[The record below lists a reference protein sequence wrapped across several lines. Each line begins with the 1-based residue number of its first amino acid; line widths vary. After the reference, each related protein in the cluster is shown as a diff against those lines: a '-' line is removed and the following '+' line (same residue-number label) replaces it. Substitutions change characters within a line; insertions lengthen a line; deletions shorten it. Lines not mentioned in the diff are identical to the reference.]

1 MDKKQNFHIRIKN
14 TETKKSEDF
23 MIASNNES
31 PLKAI
36 GADNVALKYQIGKI
50 EYGDLTNHN
59 IWAQSDWSE
68 GGGKEFWEPY
78 RDGYNVYPYTK
89 KYFSKSGLRTVDYPG
104 KIVLGANA
112 IQIENFP
119 ERTGTI
125 ACIEKYQTRLFVA
138 VNLEDSCKIYETRDG
153 GLTWLLIYSSADQDG
168 RPDYDLSSCT
178 KIFSMKA
185 GVPDATNKNLSQR
198 QDPTSGSIIPLNT
211 WDKWYKERRQE
222 NNAGFLYITLRRP
235 SDNFGCLIKI
245 PLSTNTLWANCK
257 QHGIIMEPITKKYE
271 VVTAHDDYDSEF
283 SGVLNED
290 VYVDEGTPYKYYRRI
305 TVNAEDKHNFF
316 VGQKIIV
323 LQNTTETTVTIVGIN
338 GNDLIVNQN
347 LFNYAI
353 SWIKLSPSTKVLEL
367 DNPISPLLHGKD
379 FQGNSIETHPFDFEI
394 RNLNNNKISFVQNT
408 GGNLGACNRN
418 VIANTYNSYE
428 HIGQTN
434 RGSSNGAG
442 EYYIYYREGYWEQP
456 EGNPTPPPIWHP
468 LERFHFDVEAE
479 TRNYVV
485 VEENV
490 SSFSEG
496 DYIEVNKVIS
506 TNETITAY
514 PLVNLY
520 RRKTTTIRNQDVFFT
535 RTGSMIARLTYPC
548 DLNYKP
554 FDDLNHYSTWFN
566 VTGEVT
572 TMYVDEAN
580 RELALASRNLNV
592 VQAYIYQ
599 ADDSTTGT
607 AAAIFD
613 VGELL
618 ASTIVK
624 HNESIYVGTNDK
636 GRIYEWNGQTY
647 KVLERFTLDAA
658 TNDHLIM
665 ASEKFMNKIL
675 FTDNYNGIIMTY
687 DPEEDVW
694 DDLCAPEYIKNTG
707 DLITSFG
714 IIGGTLFFGTNRND
728 SLLWKFEEKLV
739 TDRGHLVSSW
749 YSADMPA
756 ISKKGL
762 YVQILTQE
770 FIKSG
775 AKLRLAVQ
783 FDYKDKW
790 YYLPKERNQ
799 LLTSDPTSL
808 QTLSYSD
815 LKADRTFYFFFPYNT
830 PRWKT
835 CRYRLEIIGG
845 PYRTVRGKKG
855 FFRPVVNNVDIFYI
869 LSDPKEFIFSYPII
883 LENRMQTLGG
893 YGSNEIGRHRDKLDF
908 LLDIW
913 NNDTICEITHIDG
926 KKYTC
931 IPFKPQ
937 QSVGGGLSVVYNN
950 LDVSR
955 KDLDELSYFTTIS
968 FKNINAIDVFG
979 K

>member
-36 GADNVALKYQIGKI
+36 GADNLALKYQIGKI

-59 IWAQSDWSE
+59 IWAQADWSE

-119 ERTGTI
+119 ERTGII

-153 GLTWLLIYSSADQDG
+153 GLTWLLIYNSVDQDG
-168 RPDYDLSSCT
+168 RADQDLSSYT
-178 KIFSMKA
+178 KIYSMMA
-185 GVPDATNKNLSQR
+185 GVPDATDRNLSQR
-198 QDPTSGSIIPLNT
+198 QDPASGQIIPLNT
-211 WDKWYKERRQE
+211 WDLYYKERRQE
-222 NNAGFLYITLRRP
+222 YGASFLYITVRQPTNNL
-235 SDNFGCLIKI
+235 GKLIKL
-245 PLSTNTLWANCK
+245 PLDTSKLYANCK
-257 QHGIIMEPITKKYE
+257 QYGVIEESLTKSYE
-271 VVTAHDDYDSEF
+271 VLNAYDDYETEF
-283 SGVLNED
+283 SGSINED
-290 VYVDEGTPYKYYRRI
+290 NFFDEGETHTYYRRI
-305 TVNAEDKHNFF
+305 TIDSADKPNFF
-316 VGQKIIV
+316 VGQKIVV
-323 LQNTTETTVTIVGIN
+323 LQGPTESTVTIVGIN
-338 GNDLIVNQN
+338 GNDLIVNEN

-367 DNPISPLLHGKD
+367 DNPITGMVLSKD
-379 FQGNSIETHPFDFEI
+379 FQGNWIDMHPFDFEI

-418 VIANTYNSYE
+418 VIINKYDSYG
-428 HIGQTN
+428 HVGQTYRDN
-434 RGSSNGAG
+434 YFDAG
-442 EYYIYYREGYWEQP
+442 EYYIYYRPGYWEQP
-456 EGNPTPPPIWHP
+456 GGDPAPAPIWHP

-490 SSFSEG
+490 SSFSSG
-496 DYIEVNKVIS
+496 DYIEMNKVIVA
-506 TNETITAY
+506 NECITAY
-514 PLVNLY
+514 PLVNLF
-520 RRKTTTIRNQDVFFT
+520 RRKTTTIRDKEFFFT
-535 RTGSMIARLTYPC
+535 RYGYRLSRVTYPC
-548 DLNYKP
+548 DINYIP
-554 FDDLNHYSTWFN
+554 FDDLNHESTWFN
-566 VTGEVT
+566 VTGEIT
-572 TMYVDEAN
+572 AMYVDEAN

-592 VQAYIYQ
+592 VQSYIYQ
-599 ADDSTTGT
+599 ADDSTSGT

-618 ASTIVK
+618 VSTIVK
-624 HNESIYVGTNDK
+624 HNESIYAATNDK

-647 KVLERFTLDAA
+647 KVLGRFTLDAI

-694 DDLCAPEYIKNTG
+694 DDLCAPEYIKETG
-707 DLITSFG
+707 NLITSFG
-714 IIGGTLFFGTNRND
+714 IIGGTLFFGTNRD
-728 SLLWKFEEKLV
+728 DYLLWKFEEKLV

-756 ISKKGL
+756 IPKKGL

-808 QTLSYSD
+808 HTLSYSD

-869 LSDPKEFIFSYPII
+869 LSDPKEFIFSYPLI

-908 LLDIW
+908 ILDIW